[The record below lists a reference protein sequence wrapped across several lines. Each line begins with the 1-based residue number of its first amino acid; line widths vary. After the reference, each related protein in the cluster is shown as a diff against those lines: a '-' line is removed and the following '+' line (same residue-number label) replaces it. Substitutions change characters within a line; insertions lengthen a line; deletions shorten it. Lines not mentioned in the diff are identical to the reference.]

1 MFPPPR
7 VGELEQSSSLL
18 FCVRSMRRCGI
29 KRSLALK
36 KKNEHTLITLIVD
49 EDAIGTLAVSLGGA
63 EALPDPS
70 GDGLTIGG

>member
-1 MFPPPR
+1 
-7 VGELEQSSSLL
+7 
-18 FCVRSMRRCGI
+18 MRRCGI